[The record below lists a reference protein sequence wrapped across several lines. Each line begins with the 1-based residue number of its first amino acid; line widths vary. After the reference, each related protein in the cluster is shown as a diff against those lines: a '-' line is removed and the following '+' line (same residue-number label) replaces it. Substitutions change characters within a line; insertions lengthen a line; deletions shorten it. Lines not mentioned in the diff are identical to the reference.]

1 MRYTKEE
8 VTEAREQ
15 LLAMLKPG
23 STVWTVVKHVA
34 RSGMS
39 RHISCYVVQGADI
52 RWIDGYVAK
61 VTGYPFDRERE
72 ALRVGGCGMDMGSQL
87 VYSLSRTLYPD
98 GFECLGE
105 RQGPGGSLCP
115 SNDHSNGD
123 RDYTPHNHEDGG
135 YALNRRWL

>member
-39 RHISCYVVQGADI
+39 RHISCYVIQGADI

-61 VTGYPFDRERE
+61 VTGYPVDRERE
-72 ALRVGGCGMDMGSQL
+72 ALRVGGCGMD
-87 VYSLSRTLYPD
+87 R
-98 GFECLGE
+98 GFEVVYDLGY
-105 RQGPGGSLCP
+105 RLWPKGDGATVTGR
-115 SNDHSNGD
+115 NGD
-123 RDYTPHNHEDGG
+123 TAPETDGG
-135 YALNRRWL
+135 YLLHQRWL